1 MKLGKYNCTVL
12 HLGRSSPMLGTAQIA
27 CRFAEKFLG
36 VLLDNK
42 LSLSQQCWLAAK
54 MANSILSC
62 I

>member
-1 MKLGKYNCTVL
+1 MKLSKDNCTVL

-27 CRFAEKFLG
+27 CSFAEKFLG
-36 VLLDNK
+36 VLLDK